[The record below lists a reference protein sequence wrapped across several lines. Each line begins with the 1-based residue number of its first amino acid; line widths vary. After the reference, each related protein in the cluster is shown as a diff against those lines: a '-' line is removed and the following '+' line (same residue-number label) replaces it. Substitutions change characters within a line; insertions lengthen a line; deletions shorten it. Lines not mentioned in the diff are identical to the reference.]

1 VTPIHQSL
9 LQRLAVTPRL
19 SFAAVMELALYDP
32 EHGYYGP
39 GPRRIGRKGDFYTAV
54 SVGPLYGRLLADLA
68 RQTHA
73 DLSKPEDF
81 CVIEQA
87 AHDGQ
92 LAEDILSSCDFDY
105 LIVEPNPRYEAAQR
119 ERLAAFENRVSWVPS
134 LADVPARPALFVCNE
149 LPDAMPVHLVRWDG
163 AEWEELFVEQS
174 SQSSVLSFQ
183 SGPPSSSLA
192 DEIAR
197 LPRGLPTG
205 YTTEVGLAAL
215 EWMRDLAASPFRGVI
230 YLADYGLDHD
240 DLYSPERST
249 GTLRRYH
256 HHHTDDHVLEKL
268 GECDLTTHVNFT
280 RLIEVAEDAGL
291 KLLSYEHQGRYLGK
305 LGLPWLAT
313 LEGQRPDAATQ
324 ALVRQFHSL
333 THPAMMGRSFR
344 VVVLER

>member
-1 VTPIHQSL
+1 
-9 LQRLAVTPRL
+9 
-19 SFAAVMELALYDP
+19 MELALYDP

-54 SVGPLYGRLLADLA
+54 SVGPLYGHLLAAHA

-73 DLSKPEDF
+73 DLGKPDDF
-81 CVIEQA
+81 CLIEQA

-105 LIVEPNPRYEAAQR
+105 LIVEPNPRYEAMQR
-119 ERLAAFENRVSWVPS
+119 ERLATFGNRVSWVSS
-134 LADVPARPALFVCNE
+134 LAALPARLALFVCNE
-149 LPDAMPVHLVRWDG
+149 LPDAMPIHLVRWDG
-163 AEWEELFVEQS
+163 AEWEELFVVAS
-174 SQSSVLSFQ
+174 PALSFQ
-183 SGPPSSSLA
+183 AGPPSSSLA
-192 DEIAR
+192 GEIAR
-197 LPRGLPTG
+197 LPRDLPSG
-205 YTTEVGLAAL
+205 YTTEIGLASL

-230 YLADYGLDHD
+230 YLADYGLDHE

-249 GTLRRYH
+249 GNLRRYH
-256 HHHTDDHVLEKL
+256 HHHTDDHFLEDL

-291 KLLSYEHQGRYLGK
+291 KLRSYEHQGRYLSK

-344 VVVLER
+344 VVVLEK

>member
-1 VTPIHQSL
+1 
-9 LQRLAVTPRL
+9 
-19 SFAAVMELALYDP
+19 MDLALYDP
-32 EHGYYGP
+32 EYGYYGP

-68 RQTHA
+68 CQTHA
-73 DLSKPEDF
+73 DLGKPDDF

-92 LAEDILSSCDFDY
+92 LAEDILSSCEFDY
-105 LIVEPNPRYEAAQR
+105 LIVEPNPRYEAAQK
-119 ERLAAFENRVSWVPS
+119 ERLAAFKNRVSWVSS
-134 LADVPARPALFVCNE
+134 LAALPAKPALFVCNE

-163 AEWEELFVEQS
+163 MEWTELFVELS
-174 SQSSVLSFQ
+174 SQFSVLSFQ
-183 SGPPSSSLA
+183 SGPPFSSLA

-197 LPRGLPTG
+197 LPRDLPPG
-205 YTTEVGLAAL
+205 YTTEIGLAAL
-215 EWMRDLAASPFRGVI
+215 EWMRDLAASPFRGAI

-256 HHHTDDHVLEKL
+256 HHHSDGHVLDKL

-291 KLLSYEHQGRYLGK
+291 KLRSYEHQGRYLSK

-313 LEGQRPDAATQ
+313 LEGQRPDVATQ
-324 ALVRQFHSL
+324 ALLRQFHSL

-344 VVVLER
+344 VVVLEK

>member
-1 VTPIHQSL
+1 
-9 LQRLAVTPRL
+9 
-19 SFAAVMELALYDP
+19 MELALYDP
-32 EHGYYGP
+32 EHGYYSQR
-39 GPRRIGRKGDFYTAV
+39 PRRIGRKGDFYTAV

-73 DLSKPEDF
+73 ELGKPEDF
-81 CVIEQA
+81 FVIEQA

-119 ERLAAFENRVSWVPS
+119 ERLAAFDNRVSWVPS
-134 LADVPARPALFVCNE
+134 LAEVPARPALFVCNE

-163 AEWEELFVEQS
+163 VEWQELFVVAE
-174 SQSSVLSFQ
+174 SVLSFQ

-197 LPRGLPTG
+197 IPRDLPPG
-205 YTTEVGLAAL
+205 YTTEIGLAAL
-215 EWMRDLAASPFRGVI
+215 EWMRDLAAAPFRGAI
-230 YLADYGLDHD
+230 YLADYGLDHEE
-240 DLYSPERST
+240 LYSNERTT

-291 KLLSYEHQGRYLGK
+291 KLRSYEHQGRYLSK

-313 LEGQRPDAATQ
+313 LEGKRPDATTQ
-324 ALVRQFHSL
+324 ASLRQFHSL

-344 VVVLER
+344 VVVLEK